1 MTFPNSAAATLV
13 CPKCTAE
20 MRSYERNGVMV
31 DRCTECRGIF
41 LDRGELERLMDVEQ
55 PPERPMASMG
65 RGDDR
70 DYDDDDDDRY
80 EDRDDDRD
88 RWRELPDRRGRPAYS
103 QRPDQRKRRGFLSDL
118 LEFG

>member
-41 LDRGELERLMDVEQ
+41 LDRGELERLIDVEQ
-55 PPERPMASMG
+55 GPQRAVSM
-65 RGDDR
+65 RRDDDR
-70 DYDDDDDDRY
+70 DYDDDDDD
-80 EDRDDDRD
+80 DRD
-88 RWRELPDRRGRPAYS
+88 RWREIPDRRDRPAYS
-103 QRPDQRKRRGFLSDL
+103 QRPEQRKRRGFLSDIL
-118 LEFG
+118 DF